1 MKKNEFVSAVSS
13 LMAWIPTEGQVKA
26 MQCMADYLSDS
37 HPQGVMLLKGY
48 AGTGK
53 TTLVSAFVRFFSQV
67 GVETVLLAPTGRAAK
82 VMSHYATH
90 AAYTIHK
97 EIYVLQKRSGRMQM
111 VLRRNEHR
119 RAVFFVDEAS
129 MIDDSGASDSQYGSR
144 RLLNDLF
151 DYVRS
156 GEQCFLVLIGD
167 NAQLPPV
174 NNDYSAALDADYL
187 SAAYGEKVYEV
198 ELRQVVRQ
206 SQESGV
212 LYHATQIRRLM
223 DENKFGPYH
232 FSQPVFAEVKSLK
245 GYEAFEMLED
255 AYSRHDIGNVV
266 CIAKSNKQANILNN
280 TIRSRILYM
289 ENFLDAGDMV
299 VSVKNNYVWLPDNAV
314 TPFIANGDI
323 MEVMSV
329 RKIEECYGF
338 HFADVSLR
346 MADYDMEPID
356 AKVLLDTLSLEAASL
371 SYADTMR
378 LYEAIECDY
387 QDIPLKKDR
396 QKAIM
401 NNPYWNA
408 IQIKF
413 AYAQTCHKTQG
424 GQWDKVFLLPW
435 NDEQQ
440 MHSSEY
446 YRWLYTAVTRSSRM
460 LYVVQE

>member
-1 MKKNEFVSAVSS
+1 
-13 LMAWIPTEGQVKA
+13 MAWIPTEGQVKA

-82 VMSHYATH
+82 VMSHYARH

-97 EIYVLQKRSGRMQM
+97 EIYALQKHAGQQRLVLQYNKHQK
-111 VLRRNEHR
+111 
-119 RAVFFVDEAS
+119 AVFFVDEAS
-129 MIDDSGASDSQYGSR
+129 MIDDSGTSDAQYGSR
-144 RLLNDLF
+144 RLLSDLF

-156 GEQCFLVLIGD
+156 GRQCYLVLVGD

-174 NNDYSAALDADYL
+174 NNDYSAALDAGYL
-187 SAAYGEKVYEV
+187 SAAYGKKVYEA
-198 ELRQVVRQ
+198 ELCRVVRQ

-212 LYHATQIRRLM
+212 LYHATRIRRLM
-223 DENKFGPYH
+223 EQKMFGPYD
-232 FSQPVFAEVKSLK
+232 FSSVTFPEVKQLK
-245 GYEAFEMLED
+245 GYEAFEMMEE
-255 AYSRHDIGNVV
+255 AYSKRDIGDVV
-266 CIAKSNKQANILNN
+266 FIAKSNKQANILNN

-289 ENFLDAGDMV
+289 ENFLNAGDMV
-299 VSVKNNYVWLPDNAV
+299 MSVKNNYAWLPDNAG

-323 MEVMSV
+323 MEVLAV
-329 RKIEECYGF
+329 RKTEECYGF
-338 HFADVSLR
+338 HFADASLR
-346 MADYDMEPID
+346 MTDYDMEPIE
-356 AKVLLDTLSLEAASL
+356 AKVLLDTLNMEAASL
-371 SYADTMR
+371 SHADTMR
-378 LYEAIECDY
+378 LYEAIESDY
-387 QDIPLKKDR
+387 QDIPSKKER
-396 QKAIM
+396 QKAIR

-435 NDEQQ
+435 NNEPQTDTL
-440 MHSSEY
+440 EY
-446 YRWLYTAVTRSSRM
+446 YRWLYTAVTRSSRV
-460 LYVVQE
+460 LYIVQQ